1 MSLPEQAAANPDK
14 PAAIMATTE
23 ASLSYRRLIDDMD
36 RLARIFRRHSDV
48 GDRIAV
54 LMENE
59 LAYFVVVW
67 AAVRAGL
74 QCVPVNWHLHASE
87 IAYII
92 DNSDAVILVASDSLV
107 ERAAEAGKNAPRLKL
122 RLTTGAAHNGFAS
135 LPEAML
141 APHSDTPLGDQAGV
155 LMFYSSGTTGRP
167 KAIKRPLP
175 SAPFGSEHP
184 FVSIMRGLY
193 GFSPASIYYSPA
205 PLYHAASIG
214 WAQCVQEIGGTVILT
229 ERFEP
234 ELVLQLIERHRV
246 THAQFVPTHFVRMLK
261 LPVATRA
268 RYDLSSLR
276 FVSHAAAPCPPDVKR
291 QMIDWLGPIIHE
303 YYSATENA
311 GFTVVDSKTWLERPG
326 TVGKPVFGKVH
337 ILDPNGVELEPG
349 EIGDVYFDDV
359 VQFAYHKDPEK
370 TAEFFNDRGWGCN
383 GDMGWV
389 DEDGFLYLS
398 DRRNNM
404 IISGGANI
412 YPQECENVLI
422 GHPAV
427 ADVVVIGIP
436 NPEYGEEVKAVV
448 ELAPDARPA
457 TGDLA
462 DSLIAY
468 CREKLAHYKCPR
480 SIDFVEELPRL
491 PSGKIRTR
499 EIKSKYWGE
508 SENLIV
514 R

>member
-1 MSLPEQAAANPDK
+1 MSLLEQAAANPEK
-14 PAAIMATTE
+14 PAVVMAMTD
-23 ASLSYRRLIDDMD
+23 ASLSYGNLIDGME
-36 RLARIFRRHSDV
+36 RLSRIFRQYCDV

-54 LMENE
+54 LMGNE
-59 LAYFVVVW
+59 IAYYVVGW

-74 QCVPVNWHLHASE
+74 QCVPVNWHLNASE
-87 IAYII
+87 ITYII

-107 ERAAEAGKNAPRLKL
+107 ELAAEAAKAAPALRLKL
-122 RLTTGAAHNGFAS
+122 TTGPARYGFAS

-141 APHSDTPLGDQAGV
+141 APPSDAPLGSQAGV

-175 SAPFGSEHP
+175 SAPFGTEHS

-193 GFSPASIYYSPA
+193 GFSPTAVYYSPA

-229 ERFEP
+229 ERFDP

-261 LPVATRA
+261 LPAATRA

-291 QMIDWLGPIIHE
+291 EMIAWLGPIIHE

-311 GFTVVDSKTWLERPG
+311 GFTVVDSKTWLEKPG
-326 TVGKPVFGKVH
+326 TVGMPVAGKVH
-337 ILDPNGVELEPG
+337 ILDPDGSELGPG
-349 EIGDVYFDDV
+349 KIGDVYFDDV
-359 VQFAYHKDPEK
+359 VQFTYHKDPAK
-370 TAEFFNDRGWGCN
+370 TSEFFNDRGWGCN

-389 DEDGFLYLS
+389 DEDGYLYLS
-398 DRRNNM
+398 DRRNHM
-404 IISGGANI
+404 IISGGVNI
-412 YPQECENVLI
+412 YPQECESVLI

-427 ADVVVIGIP
+427 ADVAVIGIP
-436 NPEYGEEVKAVV
+436 NDEYGEEVKAVV
-448 ELAPDARPA
+448 ELAPDARP
-457 TGDLA
+457 GDVALA
-462 DSLIAY
+462 DDLIAY
-468 CREKLAHYKCPR
+468 CREKLAHYKCPK
-480 SIDFVEELPRL
+480 SVDFVEELPRL
-491 PSGKIRTR
+491 PSGKVRKHDL
-499 EIKSKYWGE
+499 KSKYWGE